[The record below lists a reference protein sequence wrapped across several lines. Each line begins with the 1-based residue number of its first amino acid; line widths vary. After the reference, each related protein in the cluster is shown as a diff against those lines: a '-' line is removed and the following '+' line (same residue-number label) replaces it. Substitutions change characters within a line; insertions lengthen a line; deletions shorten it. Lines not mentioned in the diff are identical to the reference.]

1 MVNDQYGKYIFSE
14 FKRENINTDRL
25 IPIDEKTGMAFIA
38 VEPDGER
45 SIYTFMG
52 ANSKFKLENEDI
64 SYKTIGNTTYNWH
77 VY

>member
-1 MVNDQYGKYIFSE
+1 MADTFYQNLKGKKLI
-14 FKRENINTDRL
+14 RNRL

-52 ANSKFKLENEDI
+52 ANSKFKLEKEDI
-64 SYKTIGNTTYNWH
+64 TI
-77 VY
+77 